1 MAKFRT
7 PLTIRLEGPAV
18 KHNRIK
24 LRDFLFFI
32 RQLQNGVERVARV
45 LSGQSVSVQAGRKPT
60 EIQSAC
66 SLDIVEIK
74 GGSLTIICDLPLQP
88 QETLYEDL
96 GEEALTHLI
105 NGINVFESKQ
115 AQLPPGYDKGV
126 FLSWREGGK
135 LFDHGIEKITFDL
148 KTRRG
153 KWTSTFTPDIQTY
166 IISQIQEPMENR
178 RTLEGRLLMGDFK
191 ETGFRCRIH
200 PPLGKPILCQF
211 EEALKESVLASLTRF
226 VRVVGEATEINGQ
239 IQTLQIEDIEIIDGN
254 EDLESKFEG
263 EYTFFEAETNLE
275 SLAES
280 QQVEKIKD
288 FSQLLG
294 DFWPEDESLDQF
306 IEKVREWRYEGEERY
321 IG

>member
-1 MAKFRT
+1 MAKLGT

-32 RQLQNGVERVARV
+32 RQLQNGVDRVARV
-45 LSGQSVSVQAGRKPT
+45 LSGQSVSVQPGRKPT

-74 GGSLTIICDLPLQP
+74 GGSLTVICDLPRQP
-88 QETLYEDL
+88 QESLYEDL

-105 NGINVFESKQ
+105 SGISVFESNQ
-115 AQLPPGYDKGV
+115 AQMPQGYDKGV
-126 FLSWREGGK
+126 LLSWREGGK

-148 KTRRG
+148 KTRHG
-153 KWTSTFTPDIQTY
+153 KWASTFTPIIQSQ

-200 PPLGKPILCQF
+200 PPIGKPILCLF

-239 IQTLQIEDIEIIDGN
+239 IQTLQIEDIEIVDGN
-254 EDLESKFEG
+254 GDLESRYERD
-263 EYTFFEAETNLE
+263 YTFFDAETNLE

-280 QQVEKIKD
+280 QQVEEVKE
-288 FSQLLG
+288 FSQLIG
-294 DFWPEDESLDQF
+294 DFWPEDENLDQF
-306 IEKVREWRYEGEERY
+306 IEKVREWRHEGEERY